1 MIRRWLPLAWWL
13 VACNGAAPLT
23 DLDGD
28 GFEAPVDCDDR
39 APNVRPGLAEI
50 VGDEAVHKF
59 AFYDDVDYDALVVS
73 LVVTEAGSMVE
84 TLRDIRKIAQI
95 PLAQAKHALSKRE
108 LLHETRLVDWPGPLE
123 RRRAIVTMQKL
134 KQAIAQHGGNA
145 TIDLSSPD
153 GTFRRVDCSDQEL
166 NYVITPVNHPSWNSQ
181 RMVID

>member
-1 MIRRWLPLAWWL
+1 MNPMEEHRLS
-13 VACNGAAPLT
+13 T
-23 DLDGD
+23 
-28 GFEAPVDCDDR
+28 
-39 APNVRPGLAEI
+39 LAEI

-59 AFYDDVDYDALVVS
+59 AFYDEVNYDALVVS
-73 LVVTEAGSMVE
+73 LVVTEAGAMVE
-84 TLRDIRKIAQI
+84 TLRDLRKIAPI

-134 KQAIAQHGGNA
+134 KQAIAQRGGNA

-166 NYVITPVNHPSWNSQ
+166 NYVIIRILTW
-181 RMVID
+181 M